1 MTSGSSLSINMRRL
15 QKDLLARR
23 LWVIIFVTLPLI
35 LIYPVLCGLQLAS
48 VYPRFSPSAQ
58 PVSGITGTVV
68 SIVTIDAIPV
78 ILFSIAAVF
87 LALQGFSH
95 LFHKD
100 RTDFYE
106 SLPFTRKNRFVLVY
120 TNGLLIF
127 LCAYVLAMLLTF
139 VFAIAYGARGSVL
152 LPVIGFAVLRFFLF
166 FAAVYAVCTVGVM
179 LAGSALYAIILAGFL
194 FLAPSVYEG
203 MAFSYA
209 DTFLKTWVDV
219 YDFKLFLNPFY
230 RLLVKNGITG
240 YPDGSLYY
248 SLAEKTEWSSELFFA
263 QAAEAL
269 PHMMLLFLCF
279 AVATAASYLL
289 YKKRKAE
296 WAGTTICHKPVHV
309 FVKIVTAAGSA
320 IVIALAIHSWFFY
333 EQSWTAVASVRMLV
347 MLVVIAVAVS
357 LFLEGMYRRSV
368 REAFSGKGHI
378 LAACALAVLFFL
390 VFRLDVFGYDRF
402 APDKAGVTSY
412 AVVLDSGGM
421 VSYQFVTEDETVPVM
436 RREDFIRENM
446 SLTDVDA
453 ITQLI
458 EQSNTILANGG
469 YFEGTCV
476 SGRVYFYKGNG
487 SVTAR
492 RIMIPVNMDDALLAR
507 VFETEEYVRCTQ
519 QIFHDALLKEH
530 LSAAASFVFETDA
543 EYAEKKAK
551 SSFGEATLYDAFAE
565 AYRKDLAG
573 YSVKQEREEA
583 AVGIVRVYN
592 LQPVSETVTVS
603 LNTTSTVTV
612 EDLVLPVYRDYKNTI
627 AVLKEAD
634 LYHEDKKP
642 FEDAVNAAEGKAQLV
657 AQVWKYGTVSYDIP
671 AGTVATTEQEV
682 AMRFT
687 GEEAEEVLE
696 NSVGTRFLSDWYD
709 LEGLLDTRYGI
720 DITSQAAL
728 DATGYTDDAAY
739 DPGMPVPV
747 TVPEQ
752 YYYSTSRMFLKGQ
765 VPAFVE

>member
-1 MTSGSSLSINMRRL
+1 MTSGNSLSINMHRL

-23 LWVIIFVTLPLI
+23 LWVIIFVTLPLL
-35 LIYPVLCGLQLAS
+35 LIYPFLCGLKLAS
-48 VYPRFSPSAQ
+48 LRPQFAQ
-58 PVSGITGTVV
+58 GSQSVPGITGTVV

-152 LPVIGFAVLRFFLF
+152 LPVIGFSVLRFFLF

-194 FLAPSVYEG
+194 FLAPVVYEG

-209 DTFLKTWVDV
+209 DTFLKTWTDV

-240 YPDGSLYY
+240 YPDGSFYY

-269 PHMMLLFLCF
+269 PHMMLLLLCF
-279 AVATAASYLL
+279 ALATAASYLL

-296 WAGTTICHKPVHV
+296 WAGTTICHKVVHV
-309 FVKIVTAAGSA
+309 FVKIVTATGSA
-320 IVIALAIHSWFFY
+320 IVIALAIHSVFFY
-333 EQSWTAVASVRMLV
+333 EQSRTAVASVRMLV
-347 MLVVIAVAVS
+347 MLVIIAVAVS

-390 VFRLDVFGYDRF
+390 AFRLDVFGYDRF
-402 APDKAGVTSY
+402 QPDKAGVTSY

-421 VSYQFVTEDETVPVM
+421 LPYQFMTEDETDPIM
-436 RREDFIRENM
+436 TRDDFVCKNM
-446 SLTDVDA
+446 VLTDVDA
-453 ITQLI
+453 IAQLM
-458 EQSNTILANGG
+458 EQSNTIHANGV
-469 YFEGTCV
+469 YAEGTCV
-476 SGRVYFYKGNG
+476 AGRVYFRKGNG
-487 SVTAR
+487 SVAAR
-492 RIMIPVNMDDALLAR
+492 GILIPVNTDDELLSR

-530 LSAAASFVFETDA
+530 LPAAASFVFETDA
-543 EYAEKKAK
+543 ECSEKKAK
-551 SSFGEATLYDAFAE
+551 SSFGEGTLYDAFAE

-583 AVGIVRVYN
+583 AVGIVRIYN
-592 LQPVSETVTVS
+592 LQPVSEIVTVG
-603 LNTTSTVTV
+603 LHTASTAMM
-612 EDLVLPVYRDYKNTI
+612 EDLVFPVYRGYENTI

-642 FEDAVNAAEGKAQLV
+642 FEDTVNAAEGKAQLV
-657 AQVWKYGTVSYDIP
+657 AQVWKYGTVSYDMP
-671 AGTVATTEQEV
+671 AGIMATEEQE
-682 AMRFT
+682 ASMLFE
-687 GEEAEEVLE
+687 GEEAEEIIE
-696 NSVGTRFLSDWYD
+696 NSVNTRFLSDWYD
-709 LEGLLDTRYGI
+709 REGLLDQRYGI
-720 DITSQAAL
+720 DITSRSVS
-728 DATGYTDDAAY
+728 DAGGNDVFMTPEMAPGYYIGTGR
-739 DPGMPVPV
+739 
-747 TVPEQ
+747 
-752 YYYSTSRMFLKGQ
+752 SFFKGQ
-765 VPAFVE
+765 VPAFVTE